1 MSSHGLKSVEV
12 EKDLGIMITSVR
24 SSVNM
29 RTGIFV
35 GYGDAT
41 HSFRANINNL
51 LRYLNVRNI

>member
-29 RTGIFV
+29 RTGILKLTELW
-35 GYGDAT
+35 G
-41 HSFRANINNL
+41 
-51 LRYLNVRNI
+51 